1 MKRLSFIA
9 SLLVLP
15 LGPRAWAQSDT
26 PPEGWGQGIRSP
38 EGLRKLIELKDPRL
52 VIVDVRPSTDYAAGH
67 IPTAINIPGGVT
79 TDMPA
84 PPAKDKYLVL
94 YCHGGLKS
102 PAAGERMRA
111 DGYQHVLVWGGIL
124 NWPYERETP
133 AK

>member
-26 PPEGWGQGIRSP
+26 PPEGWGQDIRTP
-38 EGLRKLIELKDPRL
+38 EGLRQLIQRQDPRL
-52 VIVDVRPSTDYAAGH
+52 VIVDVRPSADYAAGH

-79 TDMPA
+79 TDIPA

-102 PAAGERMRA
+102 PAAGERMRS
-111 DGYQHVLVWGGIL
+111 DGYQHALVWGSIL
-124 NWPYERETP
+124 NWPYERETST
-133 AK
+133 K

>member
-1 MKRLSFIA
+1 MACSVA
-9 SLLVLP
+9 SLAAVLP
-15 LGPRAWAQSDT
+15 K
-26 PPEGWGQGIRSP
+26 PEDVTIIDSRP
-38 EGLRKLIELKDPRL
+38 AARKYDR
-52 VIVDVRPSTDYAAGH
+52 GH

-84 PPAKDKYLVL
+84 PPSKDKYLVL

-111 DGYQHVLVWGGIL
+111 DGYPHVLVWGGIL
-124 NWPYERETP
+124 NWPYERVTP